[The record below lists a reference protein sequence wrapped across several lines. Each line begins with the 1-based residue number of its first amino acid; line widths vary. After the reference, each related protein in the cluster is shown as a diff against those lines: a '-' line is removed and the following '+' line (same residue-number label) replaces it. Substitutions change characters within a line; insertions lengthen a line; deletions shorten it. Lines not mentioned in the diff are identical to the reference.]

1 METTLQATKER
12 IDNMMTIT
20 TEEYEYLIAELKLT
34 ITAGSEKPVK
44 TQALLLNTKYSAREL
59 LNILAAELRQS
70 RREVKE
76 LREKISKLTRT
87 VPEAPYFTTGLMVVN
102 FLVVL
107 SHSLMPHLDS
117 AVLTHTF
124 PFSTSVY
131 GRD

>member
-1 METTLQATKER
+1 
-12 IDNMMTIT
+12 MMTIT

-76 LREKISKLTRT
+76 LREKISKLTRASEEERQT
-87 VPEAPYFTTGLMVVN
+87 DLFKTAGK
-102 FLVVL
+102 
-107 SHSLMPHLDS
+107 
-117 AVLTHTF
+117 
-124 PFSTSVY
+124 
-131 GRD
+131 R